1 MNYLD
6 MYSNNGKHK
15 LSYYLRNNKF
25 DKLIEEFFDF
35 IEINEIDLY
44 NEECLKFELGTY
56 LRMCYPKEYNIDY
69 ERNVREFN
77 ISNKTSKSEID
88 ITIYNDKEQY
98 AIELK
103 FPSFKK
109 INNKKV
115 YNGGNN
121 DEYKHLIEDIEFI
134 RELKNEGFTNAWSFT
149 VVDEIAEKIYTHQ
162 GRNESELYKAFRHF
176 DKDKNPDIERNPYN
190 IDWKDWKSKKSSGK
204 YYIVN

>member
-35 IEINEIDLY
+35 IEINEINLY

-56 LRMCYPKEYNIDY
+56 LRMCFPKEYHIEY

-77 ISNKTSKSEID
+77 ISNKTIKSEID

-115 YNGGNN
+115 YNVG
-121 DEYKHLIEDIEFI
+121 
-134 RELKNEGFTNAWSFT
+134 
-149 VVDEIAEKIYTHQ
+149 
-162 GRNESELYKAFRHF
+162 
-176 DKDKNPDIERNPYN
+176 
-190 IDWKDWKSKKSSGK
+190 
-204 YYIVN
+204 